1 MPYKT
6 FASYCWLRVR
16 PDENVSRY
24 AKALLCLPSTL
35 HANCLSGTADKLG
48 VMQTAQALFRER
60 CGLPRFAH
68 ALPP

>member
-1 MPYKT
+1 VPYKT

-35 HANCLSGTADKLG
+35 HANCLSGTADK
-48 VMQTAQALFRER
+48 F
-60 CGLPRFAH
+60 
-68 ALPP
+68 